1 MPDANAEPVQLEV
14 PEFAGRRIIVVG
26 DVMLDRY
33 WSGAAERV
41 SPEAPVP
48 IVHVGDTE
56 ERPGGA
62 ANVAVN
68 LARLGAKV
76 TLVGLVGT
84 DAESDR
90 LRELLAASGITDA
103 LVARVE
109 APTVTKL
116 RVLSRH
122 QQLIRLDF
130 EQGFGG
136 DAAEALAKRFQ
147 AELPGHAIA
156 VASDYAKGALSA
168 IASLI
173 GAARSARIPI
183 VVDPKSREFTRYRGA
198 WALTPNR
205 AEFETVVGTCADE
218 QALIERGER
227 LRRELDLTALLIT
240 RGEEG
245 MTLIPADAAPLHLPT
260 RAREVAD
267 VTGAGD
273 TVIAVFAAA
282 LASGLPAAGA
292 ATLANVAAGLVVARV
307 GAASVT
313 PVELKLAAHAHGRGP
328 VDEAT
333 LLTLVREARRRG
345 ERIVM
350 TNGCFDLV
358 HAGHVRYL
366 AEARAL
372 GDRLVVAVNEDESV
386 KRLKGSGRPLTPLV
400 DRMAVLAALAD
411 VDWVVSFPEDTP
423 ARLIEAVG
431 PDVLVKGGD
440 YRAKEIA
447 GADAVRQAGGEVK
460 VVDLLE
466 GRSTSALITR
476 IRGSK

>member
-1 MPDANAEPVQLEV
+1 MQLNVPD
-14 PEFAGRRIIVVG
+14 FSGRRILVVG

-33 WSGAAERV
+33 WSGATERI

-48 IVHVGDTE
+48 VVHIGAVE

-68 LARLGAKV
+68 LASLGCAP
-76 TLVGLVGT
+76 TLLGLTGQ
-84 DAESDR
+84 DAEGER
-90 LRELLAASGITDA
+90 LAALISTLAIGNA
-103 LVARVE
+103 LIARRE

-116 RVLSRH
+116 RVLARH

-130 EQGFGG
+130 ERGF
-136 DAAEALAKRFQ
+136 DTEAAAELAGCF
-147 AELPGHAIA
+147 ETTLPGHAVA
-156 VASDYAKGALSA
+156 LASDYAKGALGA
-168 IASLI
+168 MPKLIA
-173 GAARSARIPI
+173 AARAAKVPLL
-183 VVDPKSREFTRYRGA
+183 VDPKGRDFSRYKGA

-205 AEFETVVGTCADE
+205 MEFEAVVGACRDDTELA
-218 QALIERGER
+218 ERGER

-240 RGEEG
+240 RGAEG
-245 MTLIPADAAPLHLPT
+245 MTLLAAGEAPLHLPT
-260 RAREVAD
+260 HAREVAD

-273 TVIAVFAAA
+273 TVIAVFGASI
-282 LASGLPAAGA
+282 ASGLAADEA

-313 PVELKLAAHAHGRGP
+313 PMELKLAAHAHGRGV

-333 LLTLVREARRRG
+333 LAALVAGARARG

-350 TNGCFDLV
+350 TNGCFDLL

-372 GDRLVVAVNEDESV
+372 GDRLIVAVNDDDSV
-386 KRLKGSGRPLTPLV
+386 RRLKGSERPLMPLE
-400 DRMAVLAALAD
+400 DRMSVLAALAD
-411 VDWVVSFPEDTP
+411 VDWVVPFDEDTP
-423 ARLIEAVG
+423 ARLIGEVL

-440 YRAKEIA
+440 YRPEEIA
-447 GADAVRQAGGEVK
+447 GADAVLVAGGEVK
-460 VVDLLE
+460 VLPLLE
-466 GRSTSALITR
+466 GRSTSGIIER
-476 IRGSK
+476 IREPR

>member
-1 MPDANAEPVQLEV
+1 MSHSQL
-14 PEFAGRRIIVVG
+14 PEFAGHRILVTG

-33 WSGAAERV
+33 WSGATERV

-48 IVHVGDTE
+48 VVQVGETE

-68 LARLGAKV
+68 LAALGAAA
-76 TLVGLVGT
+76 TLLGLVGT
-84 DAESDR
+84 DAEARR
-90 LRELLAASGITDA
+90 LSALLQGLRIDDALLART
-103 LVARVE
+103 E

-130 EQGFGG
+130 ERGFGA
-136 DAAEALAKRFQ
+136 DAAHALAERFE
-147 AELPGHAIA
+147 AALPGHAVAI
-156 VASDYAKGALSA
+156 ASDYGKGALA
-168 IASLI
+168 EIPRLIA
-173 GAARSARIPI
+173 AARAAELPLL
-183 VVDPKSREFTRYRGA
+183 VDPKGRDFARYRGA

-205 AEFETVVGTCADE
+205 AEFEAVVGTCAD
-218 QALIERGER
+218 AAAFAERGER
-227 LRRELDLTALLIT
+227 LREELGLQVLLVT

-245 MTLIPADAAPLHLPT
+245 MTLIEAGKPALHLPAS
-260 RAREVAD
+260 AREVAD

-282 LASGLPAAGA
+282 IASALPPTEAAA
-292 ATLANVAAGLVVARV
+292 IANVAAGIVVGRV

-313 PVELKLAAHAHGRGP
+313 PVELKLALHAHGRGP

-333 LLTLVREARRRG
+333 LLALVAEARRRG

-350 TNGCFDLV
+350 TNGCFDLL

-366 AEARAL
+366 AQARAL
-372 GDRLVVAVNEDESV
+372 GDRLIVAVNDDASV
-386 KRLKGSGRPLTPLV
+386 RRLKGAGRPVVPLE

-411 VDWVVSFPEDTP
+411 VDWVVAFGEDTP
-423 ARLIEAVG
+423 AGLIEAVA

-440 YRAKEIA
+440 YRPEDIA
-447 GADAVRQAGGEVK
+447 GAAAVRRGGGEVK
-460 VVDLLE
+460 VLPLFA
-466 GRSTSALITR
+466 GRSTSGLIER
-476 IRGSK
+476 IRKPK